1 MGFGFHFSFTCMV
14 LRLSTR
20 TPVEYEYNL
29 IRFIRTARTH
39 EGAPILFLDCQSTLT
54 KYLHSRPELKPV
66 LDSMNLQRVE
76 SMEEFLTLLR
86 SVDFRTHV
94 QHARF
99 VVVSPFYHLMGETSA
114 WKQKKLLLKAED
126 AFEKLEEK
134 FGVHVVVAEEG

>member
-1 MGFGFHFSFTCMV
+1 MV

-20 TPVEYEYNL
+20 TPVEYESNL
-29 IRFIRTARTH
+29 IRFIRNTDLH
-39 EGAPILFLDCQSTLT
+39 ERGNVPILFLDCQSTLT

-66 LDSMNLQRVE
+66 LNSMKSQRVE

-86 SVDFRTHV
+86 SVDFRSCV
-94 QHARF
+94 QRARF

-114 WKQKKLLLKAED
+114 WKQKKFLLQAED